1 MTLKK
6 YLRPGE
12 AAFYLE
18 RLLGYPVSKKDIFDL
33 HSEGKLLF
41 VARFTGVR
49 IVQDDGVGQKA
60 KGDRYHDGYF
70 VVGASRKLKGIS
82 VSRSSTHY
90 QLYEWVKYYGDNPPA
105 PMTSLK
111 IDDPIRSAVSK
122 AFGYLEYGEAFEEI
136 YNPNISYKQEDMLIP
151 RAELDALIAQHQADS
166 TPAPAPVAASQ
177 PESEPAPQDTEAK
190 PEDLNAKASALP
202 AGLEAVL
209 DPTHDDHAPDL
220 AEAIRLWLALYGG
233 ERTQHSHSAAC
244 DHWLKAQGISAAFI
258 DSTAGKRIKE
268 ISTPQRVWET
278 QRKKVYASRKKRD

>member
-136 YNPNISYKQEDMLIP
+136 YNPNISYKQEDVLIP
-151 RAELDALIAQHQADS
+151 RAELDALIARHQADS
-166 TPAPAPVAASQ
+166 TPAPAPVAAS
-177 PESEPAPQDTEAK
+177 EPAPQVAEAP
-190 PEDLNAKASALP
+190 PEALSAKASALP
-202 AGLEAVL
+202 AALAAVL
-209 DPTHDDHAPDL
+209 DPTHRDHAPDL

-244 DHWLKAQGISAAFI
+244 NHWLKAQGISGTAAN
-258 DSTAGKRIKE
+258 RIKE
-268 ISTPQRVWET
+268 ISSPQHAWDA
-278 QRKKVYASRKKRD
+278 QRKERHASRKKRD

>member
-166 TPAPAPVAASQ
+166 TPAPAPVAAS
-177 PESEPAPQDTEAK
+177 EPAPQDTEAQQPTAIEEWPVTGNIERRNQIK
-190 PEDLNAKASALP
+190 QDLQGMARIIAAHWWSSDTAQTTTGDMADKVFREVAKFAPDGFMPETV
-202 AGLEAVL
+202 EAVRDWIKPL
-209 DPTHDDHAPDL
+209 APEY
-220 AEAIRLWLALYGG
+220 ARKPG
-233 ERTQHSHSAAC
+233 RR
-244 DHWLKAQGISAAFI
+244 K
-258 DSTAGKRIKE
+258 
-268 ISTPQRVWET
+268 TP
-278 QRKKVYASRKKRD
+278 